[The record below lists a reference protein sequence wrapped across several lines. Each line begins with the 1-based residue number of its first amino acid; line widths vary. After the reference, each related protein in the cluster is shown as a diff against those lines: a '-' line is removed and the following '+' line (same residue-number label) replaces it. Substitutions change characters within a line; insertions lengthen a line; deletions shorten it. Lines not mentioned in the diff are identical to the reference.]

1 MSDLRTQ
8 RFCALPHRGIRSL
21 VGRKDFAHRPG
32 TSSISPDF
40 LAIYIV
46 DLQSEKSQICT
57 ISTFGL
63 IFRRNRHRSCPH
75 VDRSTQRSTHT
86 SSLEATDLWG
96 SRCNIRTL
104 PKNVTTKN
112 HPSLPGYPLH
122 DLQSEPE
129 DSLSDLPHHLHGADI
144 STQQSPSQIRSDEGM
159 IGSCKPANSDT
170 WELPERF
177 LRTDLLGSLILSHKG
192 RIHGLLRFWH
202 FVYIL
207 TTIAWRSQTSS

>member
-96 SRCNIRTL
+96 SRCNTRTL
-104 PKNVTTKN
+104 PKNVTTKIIP
-112 HPSLPGYPLH
+112 PSPGI
-122 DLQSEPE
+122 
-129 DSLSDLPHHLHGADI
+129 LSRIYNL
-144 STQQSPSQIRSDEGM
+144 S
-159 IGSCKPANSDT
+159 
-170 WELPERF
+170 
-177 LRTDLLGSLILSHKG
+177 LRTLSPICRTISMALIFAFCNRYHRFG
-192 RIHGLLRFWH
+192 RMGG
-202 FVYIL
+202 
-207 TTIAWRSQTSS
+207 